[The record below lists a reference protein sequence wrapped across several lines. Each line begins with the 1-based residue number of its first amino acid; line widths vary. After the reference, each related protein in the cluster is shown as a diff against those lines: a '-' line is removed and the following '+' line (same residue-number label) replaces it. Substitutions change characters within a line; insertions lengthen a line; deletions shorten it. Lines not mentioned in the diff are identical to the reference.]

1 MGDSKVTITNVTLD
15 SILQDRLSQNTD
27 NSNVKITI
35 PYTVF
40 EALKARNA
48 SGKDAVTLEGTHSNV
63 VLTPGSGATTS
74 KTRLVPLLTSKDAN
88 YPNIRSRLVSRLNM
102 SGAQAVTASQGQ
114 SQGQVL
120 RPVLAAAGKKG
131 GAGTFEKVTV
141 QPIPQLQPVRL
152 GKDNLPCVKSFV
164 VFFGADKGIYFLLSF
179 EPAVFRVISNCLFC
193 EIKIFE
199 CLILITEMVSY
210 YLLFLLFWEALGL
223 YLLDVQ

>member
-102 SGAQAVTASQGQ
+102 SGAQAVTTSQ

-164 VFFGADKGIYFLLSF
+164 VFFGVDKGIYFLLSF
-179 EPAVFRVISNCLFC
+179 EQAVFRVIFSCLFC
-193 EIKIFE
+193 K
-199 CLILITEMVSY
+199 L
-210 YLLFLLFWEALGL
+210 
-223 YLLDVQ
+223 